1 VNISISNI
9 LDHIIASLP
18 LFKPELVLIIGFIV
32 CILVGLFVENRWKN
46 SAFISCVATFACTF
60 YYLLE
65 QVSVVGAGFSD
76 MWLVDALSTYA
87 RLIIVSSSIIIAIFL
102 QQRHPRNNGDVYS
115 ILIAATLGMH
125 VLASTS
131 NWLMA
136 FIGIE
141 MVSIASYILVG
152 YFAQNKAQSEAAMKY
167 ALFGSVC
174 AAVMLYGLSLIYG
187 LTGSLDF
194 QSTQHLQGLMD
205 APETVITLALLFIF
219 VGIGFKLSFVPF
231 HVWSPDV
238 YQGAPTAITA
248 FLSTIPKVGAIVLFA
263 RLYQS
268 WSSTA
273 FYFSELTTWIII
285 VIAIA
290 TMLVGNLAA
299 LRQQDVKRMMAYS
312 SIGHTGLLLMVVFA
326 YQDKADY
333 LLFYIVA
340 YVLMNLATFIFIDQI
355 EQETASTDLSSY
367 TGLGKKMP
375 LLFTAFTFVAISLIG
390 IPPTVGFV
398 AKLMV
403 FTSTFSVFQA
413 SGDTGVLLLLI
424 VGALTSAISLFFYFK
439 IPLYA
444 FLRSSD
450 QPIPT
455 KKQVNVLLVIAYIL
469 TVLVVVFGL
478 FPSWLMSYF
487 LTSFS

>member
-1 VNISISNI
+1 MNVSISNI
-9 LDHIIASLP
+9 LDQIIASVP
-18 LFKPELVLIIGFIV
+18 LFKPELALIIGFIV
-32 CILVGLFVENRWKN
+32 CIFTALFLEKRWRN
-46 SAFISCVATFACTF
+46 STFIGCIVTLGFSL
-60 YYLLE
+60 YYLTGQL
-65 QVSVVGAGFSD
+65 STTATGFSD
-76 MWLVDALSTYA
+76 MWLVDTWSTYA
-87 RLIIVSSSIIIAIFL
+87 RLIVVCSTVIIAIFL
-102 QQRHPRNNGDVYS
+102 QQRYSKNNGDVYS

-125 VLASTS
+125 VLSSTS
-131 NWLMA
+131 HWLMA

-152 YFAQNKAQSEAAMKY
+152 YFSQNKTQSEAAMKY
-167 ALFGSVC
+167 VLFGSVC
-174 AAVMLYGLSLIYG
+174 AAVMLYGLSLVYG
-187 LTGSLDF
+187 LTGNLDF
-194 QSTQHLQGLMD
+194 QSAEHLQGLMD
-205 APETVITLALLFIF
+205 APEAIITLALLFVF
-219 VGIGFKLSFVPF
+219 AGIGFKLSFVPF

-248 FLSTIPKVGAIVLFA
+248 FLSTIPKVGAIILFA

-273 FYFSELTTWIII
+273 FYFSELSTWFITI
-285 VIAIA
+285 VAIV

-312 SIGHTGLLLMVVFA
+312 SIGHTGLLLMAVFA
-326 YQDKADY
+326 YQDLSSY

-355 EQETASTDLSSY
+355 EQQTGSTSLLSY

-375 LLFTAFTFVAISLIG
+375 ILFTAFTLAAISLIG

-403 FTSTFSVFQA
+403 FTSTFSVFQS
-413 SGDTGVLLLLI
+413 SGDTGALLLLI

-450 QPIPT
+450 QPVIL
-455 KKQVNVLLVIAYIL
+455 KKQFSVLLVIAYIL
-469 TVLVVVFGL
+469 TVLVILFGI
-478 FPSWLMSYF
+478 FPNWVMQVLA
-487 LTSFS
+487 

>member
-1 VNISISNI
+1 MNVSITNI

-18 LFKPELVLIIGFIV
+18 LFKPELALIIGFIV
-32 CILVGLFVENRWKN
+32 CILVGLFLENRWKN
-46 SAFISCVATFACTF
+46 SAFISCVVTLACSF

-65 QVSVVGAGFSD
+65 QRVTSGTGFSD
-76 MWLVDALSTYA
+76 MWLVDSLGTYA

-174 AAVMLYGLSLIYG
+174 AAVMLYGLSLVYG

-205 APETVITLALLFIF
+205 APETIITLALLFIF

-231 HVWSPDV
+231 HVWAPDV

-248 FLSTIPKVGAIVLFA
+248 FLSTIPKIGAIVLLA

-273 FYFSELTTWIII
+273 FYFSELTTWFMI
-285 VIAIA
+285 VVAIA
-290 TMLVGNLAA
+290 TMLIGNLAA

-367 TGLGKKMP
+367 AGLGKKMP

-403 FTSTFSVFQA
+403 FTSTFSVFQS
-413 SGDTGVLLLLI
+413 SGNTGVLLLLI

-439 IPLYA
+439 IPLYG
-444 FLRSSD
+444 FLRSRD
-450 QPIPT
+450 QPIAVE
-455 KKQVNVLLVIAYIL
+455 KKKVSVLLVIAYLL
-469 TVLVVVFGL
+469 TVLILLFGL
-478 FPSWLMSYF
+478 FPGWLLGLIGGF
-487 LTSFS
+487 N

>member
-1 VNISISNI
+1 MTLSISNI
-9 LDHIIASLP
+9 LDQIIASIP
-18 LFKPELVLIIGFIV
+18 LFKPELVLISGFIV
-32 CILVGLFVENRWKN
+32 CILAALFLETRWKN
-46 SAFISCVATFACTF
+46 SAFACCMATLALTF

-65 QVSVVGAGFSD
+65 QRAISATGFSG
-76 MWLVDALSTYA
+76 MWLVDSLGSYA
-87 RLIIVSSSIIIAIFL
+87 RLLIVSGTAIIAIFL

-115 ILIAATLGMH
+115 VLLAATLGMH

-152 YFAQNKAQSEAAMKY
+152 YFSQSKRQSEAAMKY

-174 AAVMLYGLSLIYG
+174 AAVMLYGLSLVYG
-187 LTGSLDF
+187 LTGNLNF

-205 APETVITLALLFIF
+205 APEAVITLALLFVF

-231 HVWSPDV
+231 HVWTPDV

-248 FLSTIPKVGAIVLFA
+248 FLSTIPKVGAIVLLA

-273 FYFSELTTWIII
+273 FYFSDLSIWLMIA
-285 VIAIA
+285 VAIA

-312 SIGHTGLLLMVVFA
+312 SIGHTGLLLMAVFA

-333 LLFYIVA
+333 LLFYIIS
-340 YVLMNLATFIFIDQI
+340 YILMNLAAFIFIDHI
-355 EQETASTDLSSY
+355 EQETGSTDLSSY
-367 TGLGKKMP
+367 AGLGKKMP
-375 LLFTAFTFVAISLIG
+375 VLFVAFTFIAVSLIG

-403 FTSTFSVFQA
+403 FTATFSLFQS
-413 SGDTGVLLLLI
+413 SGDTAVLLLLI
-424 VGALTSAISLFFYFK
+424 VGALTAVISLFFYFK
-439 IPLYA
+439 IPLYG
-444 FLRSSD
+444 FLRNSE
-450 QPIPT
+450 
-455 KKQVNVLLVIAYIL
+455 QVLAPKRQTTVLLIIAYIL
-469 TVLVVVFGL
+469 TVLVGL
-478 FPSWLMSYF
+478 FGIFPF
-487 LTSFS
+487 FIFS

>member
-1 VNISISNI
+1 MNVSITNT
-9 LDHIIASLP
+9 LDQIIASLP
-18 LFKPELVLIIGFIV
+18 LFKPELVLIVGFVV
-32 CILVGLFVENRWKN
+32 CILTALFVENRWKN
-46 SAFISCVATFACTF
+46 SAFICCVATLACSF
-60 YYLLE
+60 YFLLE
-65 QVSVVGAGFSD
+65 QRATIGTGFSG
-76 MWLVDALSTYA
+76 MWLVDSLGTYA
-87 RLIIVSSSIIIAIFL
+87 RLIITLSSIIIAIFL
-102 QQRHPRNNGDVYS
+102 QHRHPRNNGDVYS
-115 ILIAATLGMH
+115 ILLAATLGIH
-125 VLASTS
+125 VLSSTS

-141 MVSIASYILVG
+141 MISIASYILVG
-152 YFAQNKAQSEAAMKY
+152 YFSQNKPQSEAAMKY

-205 APETVITLALLFIF
+205 APETIITLALLFIF

-231 HVWSPDV
+231 HVWTPDV

-248 FLSTIPKVGAIVLFA
+248 FLSTVPKVGAIVLLA
-263 RLYQS
+263 RLNQS
-268 WSSTA
+268 WASTA
-273 FYFSELTTWIII
+273 FYFSELSTWFMII
-285 VIAIA
+285 VAIA

-312 SIGHTGLLLMVVFA
+312 SIGHTGLLLMAVFA

-355 EQETASTDLSSY
+355 EQQTASTDLSSY
-367 TGLGKKMP
+367 AGLGKKMP
-375 LLFTAFTFVAISLIG
+375 LLFTAFTFVAIALVG
-390 IPPTVGFV
+390 IPPTLGFV

-403 FTSTFSVFQA
+403 FTSTFSVFQS

-424 VGALTSAISLFFYFK
+424 VGALTSVISLFFYFK
-439 IPLYA
+439 IPLYG
-444 FLRSSD
+444 FLRDSN
-450 QPIPT
+450 QPIAI
-455 KKQVNVLLVIAYIL
+455 KKQVSVLLVIAYIL
-469 TVLVVVFGL
+469 TILVLLFGL
-478 FPSWLMSYF
+478 FPDWLLGVLM
-487 LTSFS
+487 

>member
-1 VNISISNI
+1 MNVSIPNI
-9 LDHIIASLP
+9 LDQIIASVP
-18 LFKPELVLIIGFIV
+18 LFKPELALIIGFIV
-32 CILVGLFVENRWKN
+32 CIFIALFLEKRWRN
-46 SAFISCVATFACTF
+46 STFIGCIVTLGFSL
-60 YYLLE
+60 YYLIGQL
-65 QVSVVGAGFSD
+65 STTATGFSG
-76 MWLVDALSTYA
+76 MWLVDTWSTYA
-87 RLIIVSSSIIIAIFL
+87 RLIVVCSTVIIAIFL
-102 QQRHPRNNGDVYS
+102 QQQHSKNNGDVYS

-125 VLASTS
+125 VLSSTS
-131 NWLMA
+131 HWLMG

-152 YFAQNKAQSEAAMKY
+152 YFSHNKTQSEAAMKY
-167 ALFGSVC
+167 VLFGSVC

-187 LTGSLDF
+187 LTGNLDF
-194 QSTQHLQGLMD
+194 QSAEHLQGLMD
-205 APETVITLALLFIF
+205 APEAIITLALLFVF
-219 VGIGFKLSFVPF
+219 AGIGFKLSFVPF

-248 FLSTIPKVGAIVLFA
+248 FLSTIPKIGAIILFA

-273 FYFSELTTWIII
+273 FYFSELSTWFMTI
-285 VIAIA
+285 VAIV

-312 SIGHTGLLLMVVFA
+312 SIGHTGLLLMAVFA
-326 YQDKADY
+326 YQDLNSY

-355 EQETASTDLSSY
+355 EQQTGSTSLLSY

-375 LLFTAFTFVAISLIG
+375 ILFTAFTLVAISLIG

-403 FTSTFSVFQA
+403 FTSTFSVFQS
-413 SGDTGVLLLLI
+413 SGDTGALLLLI
-424 VGALTSAISLFFYFK
+424 IGALTSAISLFFYFK

-450 QPIPT
+450 QPVIL
-455 KKQVNVLLVIAYIL
+455 KKQFGVLLVIAYIL
-469 TVLVVVFGL
+469 TALVILFGIFPNWVMQVLA
-478 FPSWLMSYF
+478 
-487 LTSFS
+487 

>member
-1 VNISISNI
+1 MNVSISNI
-9 LDHIIASLP
+9 LDQIIASIP

-32 CILVGLFVENRWKN
+32 CIFVALFLEKRWKN
-46 SAFISCVATFACTF
+46 STFIGCMVTLVFSL
-60 YYLLE
+60 YYL
-65 QVSVVGAGFSD
+65 VGQLSTTGTGFSG
-76 MWLVDALSTYA
+76 MWLIDTLSTYA
-87 RLIIVSSSIIIAIFL
+87 RLVIICSTLIIAIFL
-102 QQRHPRNNGDVYS
+102 QQRHPKDNGDVYS
-115 ILIAATLGMH
+115 ILLAATLGMH
-125 VLASTS
+125 VLSCTS

-152 YFAQNKAQSEAAMKY
+152 YFSQNKVQSEAAMKY
-167 ALFGSVC
+167 VLFGSVC

-187 LTGSLDF
+187 LTGNLDF
-194 QSTQHLQGLMD
+194 QSAAHLQGLMD
-205 APETVITLALLFIF
+205 APESIVTLALLFVF
-219 VGIGFKLSFVPF
+219 AGIGFKLSFVPF

-273 FYFSELTTWIII
+273 FYFSELSTLFII
-285 VIAIA
+285 VVAIV

-312 SIGHTGLLLMVVFA
+312 SIGHTGLLLMAVFA
-326 YQDKADY
+326 YQDAFNY

-340 YVLMNLATFIFIDQI
+340 YVIMNLATFIFIDQI
-355 EQETASTDLSSY
+355 EQQTGSTSLLSY
-367 TGLGKKMP
+367 AGLGKKMP
-375 LLFTAFTFVAISLIG
+375 LLFTAFTVVAISLIG

-403 FTSTFSVFQA
+403 FTSTFSVFQS
-413 SGDTGVLLLLI
+413 SGDTGTLLLLI
-424 VGALTSAISLFFYFK
+424 VGALTAVISLFFYFK

-444 FLRSSD
+444 FLRNSD
-450 QPIPT
+450 QPVAPNTPIS
-455 KKQVNVLLVIAYIL
+455 VLLIIAYIL
-469 TVLVVVFGL
+469 TISVVIFGI
-478 FPSWLMSYF
+478 FPNWLMGILSE
-487 LTSFS
+487 L

>member
-1 VNISISNI
+1 MNVSIPNI
-9 LDHIIASLP
+9 LDQIIASVP
-18 LFKPELVLIIGFIV
+18 LFKPELALIIGFIV
-32 CILVGLFVENRWKN
+32 CIFTALFLEKRWRN
-46 SAFISCVATFACTF
+46 STFIGCIVTLGFSL
-60 YYLLE
+60 YYLIGQL
-65 QVSVVGAGFSD
+65 STTATGFSG
-76 MWLVDALSTYA
+76 MWLVDTWSTYA
-87 RLIIVSSSIIIAIFL
+87 RLVVLCSTVIIAIFL
-102 QQRHPRNNGDVYS
+102 QQQHSKNNGDVYS

-125 VLASTS
+125 VLSSTS
-131 NWLMA
+131 HWLMA

-152 YFAQNKAQSEAAMKY
+152 YFSQNKTQSEAAMKY
-167 ALFGSVC
+167 VLFGSVC
-174 AAVMLYGLSLIYG
+174 AAVMLYGLSLVYG
-187 LTGSLDF
+187 LTGNLDF
-194 QSTQHLQGLMD
+194 QSAEHLQGLMD
-205 APETVITLALLFIF
+205 APEAIITLALLFVF
-219 VGIGFKLSFVPF
+219 AGIGFKLSFVPF

-248 FLSTIPKVGAIVLFA
+248 FLSTIPKIGAIILFA

-273 FYFSELTTWIII
+273 FYFSELSTWFITI
-285 VIAIA
+285 VAIV

-312 SIGHTGLLLMVVFA
+312 SIGHTGLLLMAVFA
-326 YQDKADY
+326 YQDLNSY

-355 EQETASTDLSSY
+355 EQQTGSTSLLSY

-375 LLFTAFTFVAISLIG
+375 ILFTAFTLVAISLIG

-403 FTSTFSVFQA
+403 FTSTFSVFQS
-413 SGDTGVLLLLI
+413 SGDTGALLLLI
-424 VGALTSAISLFFYFK
+424 IGALTSAISLFFYFK

-450 QPIPT
+450 QPVIL
-455 KKQVNVLLVIAYIL
+455 KKQFGVLLVIAYIL
-469 TVLVVVFGL
+469 TVLVILFGI
-478 FPSWLMSYF
+478 FPNWVMQVLA
-487 LTSFS
+487 

>member
-1 VNISISNI
+1 MNVSIPHI
-9 LDHIIASLP
+9 LDQIIASIP
-18 LFKPELVLIIGFIV
+18 LFKPELALIIGFIV
-32 CILVGLFVENRWKN
+32 CIFTALFVQKHWKN
-46 SAFISCVATFACTF
+46 STFTVCMATLAF
-60 YYLLE
+60 
-65 QVSVVGAGFSD
+65 SVYFLADQLSTTGTGFLG
-76 MWLVDALSTYA
+76 MWLVDAWSVFA
-87 RLIIVSSSIIIAIFL
+87 RLVIVASTLIIAIFL
-102 QQRHPRNNGDVYS
+102 QQRHAKNNGDVYS
-115 ILIAATLGMH
+115 ILLAATLGMH
-125 VLASTS
+125 VLSSTS

-152 YFAQNKAQSEAAMKY
+152 YFSQNKVQSEAAMKY
-167 ALFGSVC
+167 VLFGSVC

-187 LTGSLDF
+187 LTGNLDF
-194 QSTQHLQGLMD
+194 QSAAHLQGLMD
-205 APETVITLALLFIF
+205 APETIITLALLFVF
-219 VGIGFKLSFVPF
+219 AGIGFKLSFVPF

-248 FLSTIPKVGAIVLFA
+248 FLSTIPKVGAIILFA

-273 FYFSELTTWIII
+273 FYFSELSTWFIIAVAI
-285 VIAIA
+285 V

-312 SIGHTGLLLMVVFA
+312 SIGHTGLLLMAVFA
-326 YQDKADY
+326 YQDAFSY

-355 EQETASTDLSSY
+355 EQQTGSTSLLSY

-375 LLFTAFTFVAISLIG
+375 MLFTAFTLVAVSLIG
-390 IPPTVGFV
+390 IPPTIGFV

-403 FTSTFSVFQA
+403 FTSTFSVFQS
-413 SGDTGVLLLLI
+413 SGNTGVLVMLI
-424 VGALTSAISLFFYFK
+424 VGALTSVISLFFYFK

-444 FLRSSD
+444 FLRDSD
-450 QPIPT
+450 QSAAP
-455 KKQVNVLLVIAYIL
+455 KKQSSVLLIIAYIL
-469 TVLVVVFGL
+469 TILVILLGI
-478 FPSWLMSYF
+478 FPDWLMEMVS
-487 LTSFS
+487 

>member
-1 VNISISNI
+1 MNISIPNI
-9 LDHIIASLP
+9 LDQIIASVP
-18 LFKPELVLIIGFIV
+18 LFKPELTLIIGFIV
-32 CILVGLFVENRWKN
+32 CIFVALFIEKRWKN
-46 SAFISCVATFACTF
+46 STFIGCMVTLAFSM
-60 YYLLE
+60 YYLIDQLPNT
-65 QVSVVGAGFSD
+65 GTGFSG
-76 MWLVDALSTYA
+76 MWLVDPLSTYA
-87 RLIIVSSSIIIAIFL
+87 RLVIICSTLVIAVFL
-102 QQRHPRNNGDVYS
+102 QQRHPGNNGDVYS
-115 ILIAATLGMH
+115 ILLAATLGMH
-125 VLASTS
+125 VLTCTS

-152 YFAQNKAQSEAAMKY
+152 YFSQNKVQSEAAMKY
-167 ALFGSVC
+167 VLFGSVC

-187 LTGSLDF
+187 LTGNLDF
-194 QSTQHLQGLMD
+194 QSAAQLQGLMD
-205 APETVITLALLFIF
+205 GPEAIITLALLFIF

-273 FYFSELTTWIII
+273 FYFSELSTWFI
-285 VIAIA
+285 VGVAIV

-312 SIGHTGLLLMVVFA
+312 SIGHTGLLLMAVFA
-326 YQDKADY
+326 YQDAFSY

-340 YVLMNLATFIFIDQI
+340 YVVMNLASFIFIDQI
-355 EQETASTDLSSY
+355 EQQTGSTSLLSY
-367 TGLGKKMP
+367 AGLGKKMP
-375 LLFTAFTFVAISLIG
+375 LLFTAFTLVAVSLIG

-403 FTSTFSVFQA
+403 FTSTFSVFQS
-413 SGDTGVLLLLI
+413 SGDTGVLLMLI
-424 VGALTSAISLFFYFK
+424 VGALTSVISLFFYFK

-444 FLRSSD
+444 FLRDSD
-450 QPIPT
+450 QPVT
-455 KKQVNVLLVIAYIL
+455 AKKQISVLLIIAYIL
-469 TVLVVVFGL
+469 TVLVILFGL
-478 FPSWLMSYF
+478 FPNWLMSY
-487 LTSFS
+487 LSTSFS

>member
-1 VNISISNI
+1 VNVSIPNI
-9 LDHIIASLP
+9 LDQIIASVP
-18 LFKPELVLIIGFIV
+18 LFKPELALIIGFIV
-32 CILVGLFVENRWKN
+32 CIFTALFLEKRWRN
-46 SAFISCVATFACTF
+46 ITFIGCIVTLGFSL
-60 YYLLE
+60 YYLIGQL
-65 QVSVVGAGFSD
+65 STTATSFSG
-76 MWLVDALSTYA
+76 MWLVDTWSTYA
-87 RLIIVSSSIIIAIFL
+87 RLVVLCSTVIIAIFL
-102 QQRHPRNNGDVYS
+102 QQQHSKNNGDVYS

-125 VLASTS
+125 VLSSTS
-131 NWLMA
+131 HWLMA

-152 YFAQNKAQSEAAMKY
+152 YFSQNKTQSEAAMKY
-167 ALFGSVC
+167 VLFGSVC
-174 AAVMLYGLSLIYG
+174 AAVMLYGLSLVYG
-187 LTGSLDF
+187 LTGNLDF
-194 QSTQHLQGLMD
+194 QSAEHLQGLMD
-205 APETVITLALLFIF
+205 APEAIITLALLFVF
-219 VGIGFKLSFVPF
+219 AGIGFKLSFVPF

-248 FLSTIPKVGAIVLFA
+248 FLSTIPKIGAIILFA

-273 FYFSELTTWIII
+273 FYFSELSTWFITI
-285 VIAIA
+285 VAIV

-312 SIGHTGLLLMVVFA
+312 SIGHTGLLLMAVFA
-326 YQDKADY
+326 YQDLNSY

-355 EQETASTDLSSY
+355 EQQTGSTSLLSY

-375 LLFTAFTFVAISLIG
+375 ILFTAFTLVAISLIG

-403 FTSTFSVFQA
+403 FTSTFSVFQS
-413 SGDTGVLLLLI
+413 SGDTGALLLLI
-424 VGALTSAISLFFYFK
+424 IGALTSAISLFFYFK

-444 FLRSSD
+444 FLRNSD
-450 QPIPT
+450 QPVIL
-455 KKQVNVLLVIAYIL
+455 KKQFGVLLVIAYIL
-469 TVLVVVFGL
+469 TVLVILFGI
-478 FPSWLMSYF
+478 FPNWVMQVLA
-487 LTSFS
+487 